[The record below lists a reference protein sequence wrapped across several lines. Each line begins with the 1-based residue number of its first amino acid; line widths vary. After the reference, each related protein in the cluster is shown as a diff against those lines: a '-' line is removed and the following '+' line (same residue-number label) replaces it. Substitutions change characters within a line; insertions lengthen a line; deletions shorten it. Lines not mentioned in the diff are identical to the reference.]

1 VKIPAQLQLNEA
13 IEGGRRILSLGGSA
27 DILCLPILQ
36 DLFARY
42 TREDVRSLL
51 IDLSATKFIN
61 SPVWAVITLFARRQ
75 PEIRRVAIVGMPERI
90 RGSFEMMGLQ
100 RELQTFQTLAEA
112 HAAWNETGAK

>member
-1 VKIPAQLQLNEA
+1 VKAPAQLQLNEA
-13 IEGGRRILSLGGSA
+13 IEGVHRILYLGGSA

-42 TREDVRSLL
+42 AREDVRSLL

-75 PEIRRVAIVGMPERI
+75 PEKRRVAIVGMPERI

-100 RELQTFQTLAEA
+100 RELQTFHTLEEA
-112 HAAWNETGAK
+112 RTAWNEAGAK